1 MEKEK
6 PLVSVIIPVYNCENY
21 LAEAIESVLA
31 QTYMRIEIIV
41 IDDGSIDTSAEI
53 AHKYSPSVNYHYQ
66 SNAGTG
72 TARNHG
78 VELARGSFFSF
89 LDADDIWLPD
99 KLDLQMSAFSDKPDT
114 EAVFGHVKHFYSP
127 ELDEV
132 TKNRIQCP
140 NELMPG
146 YLPYTMVIKRAAF
159 FHVGLFETNWR
170 VGQDVAW
177 IMRAKEQNLQMLMLP
192 DLVYMRRIHKNNK
205 GITHR
210 RFINDRVRILKASL
224 ERRRKISGEKSHL
237 LN

>member
-1 MEKEK
+1 
-6 PLVSVIIPVYNCENY
+6 
-21 LAEAIESVLA
+21 
-31 QTYMRIEIIV
+31 
-41 IDDGSIDTSAEI
+41 
-53 AHKYSPSVNYHYQ
+53 
-66 SNAGTG
+66 
-72 TARNHG
+72 
-78 VELARGSFFSF
+78 
-89 LDADDIWLPD
+89 
-99 KLDLQMSAFSDKPDT
+99 
-114 EAVFGHVKHFYSP
+114 
-127 ELDEV
+127 
-132 TKNRIQCP
+132 
-140 NELMPG
+140 MPG